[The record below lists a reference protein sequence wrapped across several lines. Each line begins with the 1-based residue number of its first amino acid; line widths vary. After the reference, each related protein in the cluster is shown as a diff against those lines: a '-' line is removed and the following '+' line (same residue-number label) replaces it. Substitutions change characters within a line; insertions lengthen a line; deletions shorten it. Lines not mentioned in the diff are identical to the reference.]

1 MRRVAAAALVG
12 VALATSGGPVLGQ
25 QAGPA
30 AQTPVFQTSADLVQ
44 VDVVVTTADG
54 EPVTGLRPEDFT
66 LLDRGTPQAIDAFE
80 EVSRERAVDPLA
92 SLPPTVEMDVADNT
106 SARES
111 RLVVLLLDDL
121 NAWQGR
127 TERVRALARTM
138 VADLGREAS
147 MAVLFTSGDH
157 GTEITSNRAE
167 LFGEIGKFK
176 GWHRLPMHT
185 PGRLCGGQGQLGDQA
200 FWNVN
205 SVHQTLLDVSKM
217 LGTATAQRKAFVLIS
232 EGISMGGVDH
242 LFDTMNDA
250 CTLSSE
256 TPYTEFAMFAMMEQ
270 MRRANV
276 ALYAIDPSA
285 LTSAASMI
293 LPEDRDRVEAE
304 ARADLNYKG
313 FSDAHPPA
321 ASAGIT
327 ATNPDDARADPV
339 TGVDEASLLSMD
351 RPSTGSRQY
360 LQAVTAAAGGFAVVD
375 AAGFDAGMTRLLTD
389 LDHYY
394 LLGFTPADLGKKGW
408 RPLEV
413 RVNRPGLVVRYRK
426 GYDLSGPVKPPKNR
440 DPMVGLAAGAMPS
453 SDVPLRLF
461 AEPLPGRGSVSHVAV
476 AMDLV
481 APRDTLTL
489 AAGHLEDTVQY
500 TLLAVDLKKRK
511 IVRAVRR
518 DARVAI
524 DPGPQRGVP
533 SDATRYQVVTS
544 IDLGPGSYQLR
555 MSASSAR
562 LGRKGSVYLDVDV
575 PDFSKGPP
583 RLGPV
588 LIGTVGA
595 PPPTGES
602 ANAHG
607 LLPFMPVLDRAFS
620 TADTLRVFC
629 PVLGAGDLRPDS
641 VRLELVSP
649 AGATLAAAAGAIH
662 DAGADAL
669 RRGRS
674 LQARLPLIGVSPGAY
689 VLRLVA
695 QVRAATL
702 SREIGVSVY

>member
-1 MRRVAAAALVG
+1 M
-12 VALATSGGPVLGQ
+12 
-25 QAGPA
+25 
-30 AQTPVFQTSADLVQ
+30 
-44 VDVVVTTADG
+44 DVVVTTADG

-293 LPEDRDRVEAE
+293 LPEDRDRVGRR
-304 ARADLNYKG
+304 RA
-313 FSDAHPPA
+313 P
-321 ASAGIT
+321 I
-327 ATNPDDARADPV
+327 
-339 TGVDEASLLSMD
+339 
-351 RPSTGSRQY
+351 
-360 LQAVTAAAGGFAVVD
+360 
-375 AAGFDAGMTRLLTD
+375 
-389 LDHYY
+389 
-394 LLGFTPADLGKKGW
+394 
-408 RPLEV
+408 
-413 RVNRPGLVVRYRK
+413 
-426 GYDLSGPVKPPKNR
+426 
-440 DPMVGLAAGAMPS
+440 
-453 SDVPLRLF
+453 
-461 AEPLPGRGSVSHVAV
+461 
-476 AMDLV
+476 
-481 APRDTLTL
+481 
-489 AAGHLEDTVQY
+489 
-500 TLLAVDLKKRK
+500 
-511 IVRAVRR
+511 
-518 DARVAI
+518 
-524 DPGPQRGVP
+524 
-533 SDATRYQVVTS
+533 
-544 IDLGPGSYQLR
+544 
-555 MSASSAR
+555 
-562 LGRKGSVYLDVDV
+562 
-575 PDFSKGPP
+575 
-583 RLGPV
+583 
-588 LIGTVGA
+588 
-595 PPPTGES
+595 
-602 ANAHG
+602 
-607 LLPFMPVLDRAFS
+607 
-620 TADTLRVFC
+620 
-629 PVLGAGDLRPDS
+629 
-641 VRLELVSP
+641 
-649 AGATLAAAAGAIH
+649 
-662 DAGADAL
+662 
-669 RRGRS
+669 
-674 LQARLPLIGVSPGAY
+674 
-689 VLRLVA
+689 
-695 QVRAATL
+695 
-702 SREIGVSVY
+702 